1 MYLLY
6 IKIQKE
12 VIYCISKIE
21 KWLFIVYQKSIF
33 EAFLPSFGQFKTGLA
48 HFYFRYFLY
57 IKTLLPTF
65 CVKSPVLQNKSG
77 LIFDIQKMLLGAKNG

>member
-21 KWLFIVYQKSIF
+21 KWLFIAYQKSIF
-33 EAFLPSFGQFKTGLA
+33 EAILPGFGQFKTGLA

-57 IKTLLPTF
+57 IKILLPTF
-65 CVKSPVLQNKSG
+65 YVKSPVLQNKSG
-77 LIFDIQKMLLGAKNG
+77 LIFDIQKMLLWAKNG